1 MYFMEYTVKLVQE
14 DSGYFVQCM
23 EIPAAI
29 SQGET
34 KQEAIKNIREAIS
47 LVLEDIEDEVQ
58 TKNAEILKVRV
69 SG

>member
-1 MYFMEYTVKLVQE
+1 MEYTVKLVQE
-14 DSGYFVQCM
+14 SNGYSVQCM

>member
-47 LVLEDIEDEVQ
+47 LVLEDIEDEVKELR
-58 TKNAEILKVRV
+58 TEILKVRV

>member
-34 KQEAIKNIREAIS
+34 KQEAIRNIREAIS
-47 LVLEDIEDEVQ
+47 LVLEDIEDEVKELR
-58 TKNAEILKVRV
+58 TEILKVRV